1 MKKEIK
7 ITVYIFLI
15 YIVLNHIFMYK
26 LAMPSYNIFGTDK
39 QVQGQVFYEATKKQ
53 TEESKEFPLWNN
65 HILGGMPTQASF
77 MASKQLLDPV
87 YSALTY
93 PIYAPFGFIQ
103 KIFNLTDDYGMIVN
117 FGLFGTF
124 MFMYLRLFSLSIFA
138 SFIGGLA
145 FLSCAGFISLFYP
158 GHITGK
164 AVVIGNM
171 PLILFFIT
179 LAFKKDSSKLLYFAL
194 AGLVYARQ
202 MTAHIQIFFLLS
214 VSLVLYL
221 FFKILFDYL
230 EKRDW
235 KRAGKY
241 VVLSGVLFAMGFM
254 LNADQ
259 LLPRLE
265 FKKYTHRGS
274 ETKVSEMDRAA
285 MPGVDPDLE
294 KYYFVTSFS
303 QPPEDLLGLFMR
315 YPFGMGK
322 PYGGVLKEV
331 EGIPY
336 YRGRYELRLSLEYV
350 GIFVFLLAILGAI
363 KYFRMREVKLIV
375 ILGIASL
382 WLSLGKYTPL
392 FDILYKMPGFKNFR
406 IPLVYTMVAYFSFAA
421 LAGFGFNYL
430 EEFVNKSK
438 NGLLRK
444 FIYVSTVV
452 AGIVSI
458 LAIIG
463 NLFEIPSI
471 NFLLNF
477 ELIHEMLWGIYA
489 DIRQRFALFMF
500 NLNYFVVAF
509 WLFILVLFLIYKK
522 RLSVKAALLFFGLAI
537 SIDLW
542 TLNNKFIITMPK
554 TENVS
559 QYMGEDNLVKFLK
572 SDKSYFRIKSHV
584 DEVNNRWLLFN
595 ISNIE
600 GYHPTPLRNFENV
613 YQLMNF
619 TNNIDSLLNIKYLLL
634 SPQDQLVQ
642 IVENN
647 SFLKNKY
654 RKVTE
659 TTSYSISAKTEKPV
673 IVYEN
678 TQNLGR
684 AFFVY
689 AFGVVEDE
697 NQALGILANP
707 TYNPKEAAILNE
719 KPKQSF
725 TLRKGS
731 AEKIEFVKYTPNH
744 VKINTENDGDALLIL
759 SENWYPAWKA
769 YIDGNKTEVMR
780 AYNTLRAVFVPAG
793 KHKVEFKY
801 QSETLFY
808 GEVLFFIGMFLI
820 IVALGY
826 EGRRRGLLR
835 KSSQSVSA
843 L

>member
-1 MKKEIK
+1 MKIK
-7 ITVYIFLI
+7 NLILVFLL
-15 YIVLNHIFMYK
+15 YLVLCHLFFYK
-26 LAMPSYNIFGTDK
+26 LLTPHHNIFATDK
-39 QVQGQVFYEATKKQ
+39 QVQGQVFSEAVKEK
-53 TEESKEFPLWNN
+53 EKSGEFPWWTND
-65 HILGGMPTQASF
+65 ILGGMPTQASF
-77 MASKQLLDPV
+77 FTSRQLLDKVWGIVAYPV
-87 YSALTY
+87 FLPA
-93 PIYAPFGFIQ
+93 
-103 KIFNLTDDYGMIVN
+103 NLLGKYFTDEYGMIYW
-117 FGLFGTF
+117 FALFGFF
-124 MFMYLRLFSLSIFA
+124 MFIYLRGLGCSYFA
-138 SFIGGLA
+138 SFLGGIA
-145 FLSCAGFISLFYP
+145 FLSCTGFVSLFYP
-158 GHITGK
+158 GHHSGK
-164 AVVIGNM
+164 SPVIGM
-171 PLILFFIT
+171 LPLILFFINK
-179 LAFKKDSSKLLYFAL
+179 AFDGKRTFVFFAL
-194 AGLVYARQ
+194 AGFFYART
-202 MTAHIQIFFLLS
+202 MTMHIQIFFLLS
-214 VSLVLYL
+214 VSLVIYL
-221 FFKILFDYL
+221 FFKILFDWL
-230 EKRDW
+230 EKKDI
-235 KRAGKY
+235 KRAGKLI
-241 VVLSGVLFAMGFM
+241 VFSGFLFAMGFM

-259 LLPRLE
+259 LLPRME

-274 ETKVSEMDRAA
+274 SSQVSEMDRSA

-331 EGIPY
+331 EDIPY

-350 GIFVFLLAILGAI
+350 GIFVFILAILGAI
-363 KYFRMREVKLIV
+363 KYFKMREVKLII
-375 ILGIASL
+375 ILGVSSIL
-382 WLSLGKYTPL
+382 LSLGKYTPL

-430 EEFVNKSK
+430 EEFASKQK
-438 NGLLRK
+438 NGLLRR
-444 FIYVSTVV
+444 FIYASTVI
-452 AGIVSI
+452 AGITSI

-500 NLNYFVVAF
+500 NLNYSVVAL
-509 WLFILVLFLIYKK
+509 WLFILALFFIYKK
-522 RLSVKAALLFFGLAI
+522 RLSVKAAFFFFCLII
-537 SIDLW
+537 SVDLW
-542 TLNNKFIITMPK
+542 TLNNKFIITIPK

-572 SDKSYFRIKSHV
+572 SDKGYFRIKSNV
-584 DEVNNRWLLFN
+584 DEVNNRWVLFN

-619 TNNIDSLLNIKYLLL
+619 TNNIDNLLNIKYLLL
-634 SPQDQLVQ
+634 SPQDQFVK
-642 IVENN
+642 IIENN
-647 SFLKNKY
+647 QFLKVKY
-654 RKVTE
+654 RKITE
-659 TTSYSISAKTEKPV
+659 TTSYSVSAKTEKPV
-673 IVYEN
+673 IIYEN

-689 AFGVVEDE
+689 SFGVVENE

-725 TLRKGS
+725 SLQKGS
-731 AEKIEFVKYTPNH
+731 YEKIDFAKYTPNH
-744 VKINTENDGDALLIL
+744 IEINTENDGNALLIL

-769 YIDGNKTEVMR
+769 YVDGNKTELLR

-793 KHKVEFKY
+793 KHKVEFRY
-801 QSETLFY
+801 ESDTLRL
-808 GEVLFFIGMFLI
+808 GIILFWIGFVSLI
-820 IVALGY
+820 IGLGW
-826 EGRRRGLLR
+826 EFFSNW
-835 KSSQSVSA
+835 KEKKTAVN
-843 L
+843 